1 MPIIRAR
8 APVRCCDL
16 GGWTDT
22 RIVDEGRVLNVAVS
36 LYTHVTLHVGASS
49 EITIESCDTNDFEAV
64 RDVRRREY
72 NNVLDLCKAA
82 IRRTGGHRAA
92 AQECRTLRECA
103 VRGKDALRTGDLN
116 AFAEAMNDNWRAQK
130 DLRPDITTPQVE
142 ELHARTMEAG
152 AIGFK
157 LNGAGGGGTASLL

>member
-36 LYTHVTLHVGASS
+36 LYTHVTLHVGASP

-64 RDVRRREY
+64 RDV
-72 NNVLDLCKAA
+72 
-82 IRRTGGHRAA
+82 
-92 AQECRTLRECA
+92 
-103 VRGKDALRTGDLN
+103 
-116 AFAEAMNDNWRAQK
+116 AEDK
-130 DLRPDITTPQVE
+130 
-142 ELHARTMEAG
+142 
-152 AIGFK
+152 
-157 LNGAGGGGTASLL
+157 S